1 MAVRIPRALLV
12 LTAGLTV
19 GLVGVVMLAHA
30 PTSAPRPAQPVA
42 PAPVQASVGS
52 DGVLAVLHDWDVRRA
67 AAWAAGDPDALA
79 RLYAPRSRAGA
90 ADVALMRRYVARGL
104 VVRGMRMQVLRVRV
118 ITARPRLLQLQV
130 TDRLAAALAV
140 GVGDPTAA
148 RRLPADAASTHLLVL
163 RRSGPGRGSWLMA
176 RVSASSGR

>member
-19 GLVGVVMLAHA
+19 GLVGVVTLAHA
-30 PTSAPRPAQPVA
+30 PTSVPRAVQPAA
-42 PAPVQASVGS
+42 PAPVHASVGS

-79 RLYAPRSRAGA
+79 RLYTPQSRAGA
-90 ADVALMRRYVARGL
+90 ADVAMLRRYVARGL
-104 VVRGMRMQVLRVRV
+104 VVRDMRMQVLRARV
-118 ITARPRLLQLQV
+118 VTARPRLLELQV
-130 TDRLAAALAV
+130 TDRLAAAVAV
-140 GVGDPTAA
+140 GVGDPTAE
-148 RRLPADAASTHLLVL
+148 RRLPADVASTHLLVL
-163 RRSGPGRGSWLMA
+163 RRSGPGQGWLVA